1 MYAHK
6 DHRTENELLLL
17 KLTCINNLTEIVIKS
32 VDIANYMKYFHFM
45 VSVPP
50 HFRWD
55 LEIEGWFKKRELR
68 KFVTLGW
75 DPKFKGGAVILKD
88 TMRLES
94 ISFSL

>member
-1 MYAHK
+1 
-6 DHRTENELLLL
+6 
-17 KLTCINNLTEIVIKS
+17 
-32 VDIANYMKYFHFM
+32 M

-75 DPKFKGGAVILKD
+75 DPKFKGVAVILKD